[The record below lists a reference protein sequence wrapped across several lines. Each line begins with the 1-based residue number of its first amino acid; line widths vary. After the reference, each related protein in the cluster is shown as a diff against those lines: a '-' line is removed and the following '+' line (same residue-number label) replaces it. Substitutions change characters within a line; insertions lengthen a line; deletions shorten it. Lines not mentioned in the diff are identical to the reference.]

1 MEIQETPTLPSHSLV
16 SVAAEVQNGDVHH
29 THPRVSLAPTL
40 SPCPSRLIYPLGIK
54 PLHPD
59 TG

>member
-1 MEIQETPTLPSHSLV
+1 MEIQETPTLPSHGFA
-16 SVAAEVQNGDVHH
+16 SVAVEVQRGDVHLP
-29 THPRVSLAPTL
+29 TLGPLAPFL